1 MEEKQDALRDV
12 LFRPGFTVPP
22 QDPPNLTDNLPGDIP
37 HEKLTRTE
45 VKEAIYEQS
54 PSKAPGDSQITF
66 RAIRWAWEVEAELI
80 FSIMHHCVETGH
92 HPRLWRQAIA
102 VALRKP
108 KKPDYSEP
116 RAYRLIQLLECM
128 GKVLEKVVARRL
140 GYM

>member
-1 MEEKQDALRDV
+1 
-12 LFRPGFTVPP
+12 
-22 QDPPNLTDNLPGDIP
+22 
-37 HEKLTRTE
+37 LTRTE
-45 VKEAIYEQS
+45 VKEAIYDQS

-66 RAIRWAWEVEAELI
+66 RAIRWAWEVEADLI
-80 FSIMHHCVETGH
+80 FAIMHHCIETGH

-108 KKPDYSEP
+108 KKPDYSES

-128 GKVLEKVVARRL
+128 GKVLEKIIARRL